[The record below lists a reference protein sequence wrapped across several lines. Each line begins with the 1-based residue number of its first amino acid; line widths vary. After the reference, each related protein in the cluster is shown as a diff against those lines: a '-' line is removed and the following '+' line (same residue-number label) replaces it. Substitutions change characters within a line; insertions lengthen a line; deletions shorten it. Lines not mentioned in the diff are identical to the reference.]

1 MQGGEEHGMSLED
14 RRAAQREKLRRALE
28 RLARAEKMRGE
39 AESHAASPNE
49 EAERRKCR
57 TG

>member
-1 MQGGEEHGMSLED
+1 
-14 RRAAQREKLRRALE
+14 
-28 RLARAEKMRGE
+28 MRGE